1 MKVEAYCLISA
12 DFRMILNVTLDILPP
27 DDRMVGVGFEELRDV
42 FRPCFDGIEPFLA
55 EKISQV
61 SLDSGDGGR
70 SETVPEDP
78 E

>member
-1 MKVEAYCLISA
+1 MKVEAYRLISA
-12 DFRMILNVTLDILPP
+12 EFRMILNVTLNILPP
-27 DDRMVGVGFEELRDV
+27 DDRMIVVRFEESHDV

-61 SLDSGDGGR
+61 LLDSGDGGR

-78 E
+78 K